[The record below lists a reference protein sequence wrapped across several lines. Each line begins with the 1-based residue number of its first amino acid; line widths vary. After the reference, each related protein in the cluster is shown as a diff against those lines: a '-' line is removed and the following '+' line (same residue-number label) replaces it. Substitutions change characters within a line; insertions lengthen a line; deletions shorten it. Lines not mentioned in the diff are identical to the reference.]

1 MKFEFIIVKHVLLH
15 VLTGIMTC
23 DISLNSN
30 CQPLHQCHQGLSLS
44 PSSGSIWSLLPL
56 SGATAFLLPA
66 PYPAFTP
73 SLHPTV
79 HDRFHTCPTTDN
91 NVDYCTMLEKF
102 SLTNEH
108 AATGLGQ
115 TMTDNYG
122 SSADGDEAKMPSDE
136 DMSASEQALT
146 LTFANAD
153 DDDEV
158 SGLLKKMDDYHVA
171 TVASGSAKVTKDMVV
186 DFTSKP
192 PARCLR
198 STAHAAPSPAGGQSP
213 VKTRQ
218 LVTSLLLTDT
228 ANYRQTPTSPRLTHV
243 ADNCVDVISNMTRP
257 SLNFEKMQVTNFAS
271 DTDDHILVVYCGLV
285 CDRNKDY

>member
-1 MKFEFIIVKHVLLH
+1 MKFAFIILKHVLLR
-15 VLTGIMTC
+15 VLTGIRTC

-44 PSSGSIWSLLPL
+44 PSSSSSIWSLLPL

-66 PYPAFTP
+66 SYSAFSP
-73 SLHPTV
+73 SFHPTI
-79 HDRFHTCPTTDN
+79 HDGIHTCPTAD

-102 SLTNEH
+102 SLTNER
-108 AATGLGQ
+108 AATGLGL

-122 SSADGDEAKMPSDE
+122 SSADGSEAKMPSDE

-146 LTFANAD
+146 LTSANAD

-158 SGLLKKMDDYHVA
+158 SGLLKKMDGYHVA
-171 TVASGSAKVTKDMVV
+171 TVASGSAKVAKDMVV

-198 STAHAAPSPAGGQSP
+198 STAHTAPSPAGGQSP
-213 VKTRQ
+213 TKTRQ

-228 ANYRQTPTSPRLTHV
+228 ANYRPTPTSPRLTHV
-243 ADNCVDVISNMTRP
+243 ADNCVDVINNITRP

-271 DTDDHILVVYCGLV
+271 DTNNHI
-285 CDRNKDY
+285 